1 MTPRAD
7 SPVIRRLLLAL
18 GGAVLALALPLPGAA
33 QSLFSAGGLGVPTG
47 AADARARMVG
57 GVGIGLSGGHFSP
70 TDPAAAGWLLL
81 PGISASMESGTE
93 SFNGGESSGRTR
105 FPSFGIAYPYGGS
118 VYTAGFTGLLSQE
131 WRSEVSRVIDFG
143 DGLLVDAVDRFESE
157 GGIGSAQVGV
167 ARRLGSSLSVGLNTG
182 LYLGSVERLFE
193 RELDPT
199 EVGPEVEF
207 FSTRGAWR
215 AQGSSVTASAS
226 WEPSSVF
233 RLAAGATW
241 SGDLTLEPQGSTTG
255 DAVVVPLPLE
265 LRFGGYVTLTPGL
278 GLAVSVSRADWSE
291 AAAAMEDAGSPGSV
305 LRWGVGGEWNAGTV
319 RGRRVPVALGYRSG
333 DLPFSFLGAAASE
346 SALTG
351 GFGIHL
357 AENEGIPLALVEVG
371 FERGSRQAEGAEED
385 FFRTTVTFRVSGR

>member
-1 MTPRAD
+1 MTSRAD
-7 SPVIRRLLLAL
+7 ASVIRRRLLTLA
-18 GGAVLALALPLPGAA
+18 GAALVLALPLPGAA

-93 SFNGGESSGRTR
+93 SFNDGETSGRTR
-105 FPSFGIAYPYGGS
+105 FPSFGIVYPYRGN
-118 VYTAGFTGLLSQE
+118 VYTAGFTGILSQE
-131 WRSEVSRVIDFG
+131 WRSEVNRVIDFG
-143 DGLLVDAVDRFESE
+143 DGLLVDAVDRFQSE

-167 ARRLGSSLSVGLNTG
+167 ARRLGSSLSVGGNAG

-215 AQGSSVTASAS
+215 AEGSSVTASAS

-241 SGDLTLEPQGSTTG
+241 SGDLTLEPQGNTTG
-255 DAVVVPLPLE
+255 EAVVVPLPLE
-265 LRFGGYVTLTPGL
+265 LRFGTYVTLTPGL

-291 AAAAMEDAGSPGSV
+291 AAAAMEDAGSPGTV
-305 LRWGVGGEWNAGTV
+305 TRWGVGGEWNAGTV
-319 RGRRVPVALGYRSG
+319 RGRRIPMALGYRSG

-346 SALTG
+346 SAITG
-351 GFGIHL
+351 GLGIHL
-357 AENEGIPLALVEVG
+357 AENEGIPLARVEVG

-385 FFRTTVTFRVSGR
+385 FFRTTVTFRISGR

>member
-1 MTPRAD
+1 MMPRAD
-7 SPVIRRLLLAL
+7 ASVIRPSMLAL
-18 GGAVLALALPLPGAA
+18 AAAALVLALPLPGAA

-93 SFNGGESSGRTR
+93 SFNGGETSGRTR
-105 FPSFGIAYPYGGS
+105 FPSFGIVYPYRGN
-118 VYTAGFTGLLSQE
+118 VYTAGFTGILSQE
-131 WRSEVSRVIDFG
+131 WRSEVTRVIDFG
-143 DGLLVDAVDRFESE
+143 DGLLVDAVDRFQSE

-167 ARRLGSSLSVGLNTG
+167 ARRLGSSLSVGVNAG

-215 AQGSSVTASAS
+215 AEGSSVTASAS

-241 SGDLTLEPQGSTTG
+241 SGDLTLEPQGNTTG
-255 DAVVVPLPLE
+255 EAVVVPLPLE
-265 LRFGGYVTLTPGL
+265 LRFGTYVTLTPGL

-291 AAAAMEDAGSPGSV
+291 AAAAMEDAGSPGTV
-305 LRWGVGGEWNAGTV
+305 TRWGVGGEWNAGTV
-319 RGRRVPVALGYRSG
+319 RGRRIPMALGYRSG

-346 SALTG
+346 SAITG
-351 GFGIHL
+351 GLGIHL
-357 AENEGIPLALVEVG
+357 AENEGIPLARVEVG

-385 FFRTTVTFRVSGR
+385 FFRTTVTFRISGR